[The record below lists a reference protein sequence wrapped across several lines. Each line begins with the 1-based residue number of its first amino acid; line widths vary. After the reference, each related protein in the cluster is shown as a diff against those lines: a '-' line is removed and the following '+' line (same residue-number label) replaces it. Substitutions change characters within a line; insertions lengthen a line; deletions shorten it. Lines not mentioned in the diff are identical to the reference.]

1 MLLYARSLVRVA
13 TLRISDIT
21 MHGDDIRISLGK
33 DRALSLLGSR
43 MCF

>member
-1 MLLYARSLVRVA
+1 MLFYARPVRVA

-21 MHGDDIRISLGK
+21 MHSDDVRISLGK